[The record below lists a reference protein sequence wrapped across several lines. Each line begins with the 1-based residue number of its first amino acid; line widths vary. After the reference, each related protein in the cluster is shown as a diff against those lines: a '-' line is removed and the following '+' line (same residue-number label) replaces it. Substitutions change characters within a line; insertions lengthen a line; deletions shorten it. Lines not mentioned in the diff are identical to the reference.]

1 MSSKRSKYERRIRSA
16 KLKARSELGDSPHSW
31 YSCKYADN
39 FNLSLSTV
47 HDCCPRIDACKVA
60 YEEFVAEYEHP
71 YQPVVIHNAQT
82 DWKAGENWTLKLL
95 DKKYHNERFKCGEDD
110 KGCPVKLKMKYFI
123 RYMKENEDDSPL
135 YIFDANYGEASA
147 TYLFGLLLIA
157 FKAWFVMG
165 PPRSGT
171 GIHIDPLGTSAW
183 NALVRGYKRWC
194 LFPPRTPKELVKP
207 KPSDGGKNRNEA
219 ISWFVYVYPRT
230 QASDWPTEY
239 APLEILQ
246 CPGETVFV
254 PGGWWHVVLNLT
266 NTIAVTQNFCRWL
279 AALRINRPD
288 LAKIAD
294 NINLSEHFP
303 DVPSSSS
310 SSCSSSSSRSSSY
323 CSTCTST
330 NQSPEK
336 MRQSNTSGLHSVSRS
351 PTPKR
356 RR

>member
-1 MSSKRSKYERRIRSA
+1 
-16 KLKARSELGDSPHSW
+16 
-31 YSCKYADN
+31 
-39 FNLSLSTV
+39 
-47 HDCCPRIDACKVA
+47 
-60 YEEFVAEYEHP
+60 
-71 YQPVVIHNAQT
+71 
-82 DWKAGENWTLKLL
+82 
-95 DKKYHNERFKCGEDD
+95 
-110 KGCPVKLKMKYFI
+110 
-123 RYMKENEDDSPL
+123 
-135 YIFDANYGEASA
+135 
-147 TYLFGLLLIA
+147 
-157 FKAWFVMG
+157 MG

-183 NALVRGYKRWC
+183 NALVKGYKRWC

-310 SSCSSSSSRSSSY
+310 SSCSSSSSSRSSSY

-330 NQSPEK
+330 DQSPAK
-336 MRQSNTSGLHSVSRS
+336 MRQSNT
-351 PTPKR
+351 
-356 RR
+356 